1 MKRLYVVLM
10 AICITALVSCFSPWE
25 GGNGTITL
33 TLSDSSGLGISRAG
47 FTPFNTGYN
56 SYEIRLTGPGGIEL
70 RETVT
75 LSDEMPPG
83 SRIAQI
89 AVPPGDWIVSVREY
103 HGGVTFERIGFSESV
118 TVRAGQSVGAPVEMM
133 TAVKVDSLDQL
144 TDALTSSNYRVLV
157 LTNGI
162 DAMSDFSINNHITLI
177 SDGDFAIRRGD
188 DYPYN
193 DAFFLISNNGSLTLG
208 MPGMS
213 GSITIDGAG
222 IEAANALIYIESG
235 TLVMHSG
242 VTLTGGRTGI
252 THPGSAVS
260 IGDYGSF
267 TMHGGTITGNQGG
280 YGVVFVGFRRVFD
293 RHGGTISGNMP
304 NNVFFD
310 GH

>member
-1 MKRLYVVLM
+1 MKKLYAVLTVICM
-10 AICITALVSCFSPWE
+10 AALVSCFSPWE
-25 GGNGTITL
+25 GGDGTITFVF
-33 TLSDSSGLGISRAG
+33 SDNGGLGISPAG

-75 LSDEMPPG
+75 LSAEPG
-83 SRIAQI
+83 MSREVRIA
-89 AVPPGDWIVSVREY
+89 VTPGDWIVSVREFFQ
-103 HGGVTFERIGFSESV
+103 GDVFERIGFSESV